1 MSSKCEILF
10 SDNSQSENIMKLK
23 RRFLKDKSGTNVF
36 YAKMEMKRKKLRQVL
51 SKLGPFHMGK
61 NCPCMLQ
68 GYPIPR
74 GLSYPLRVILSLEG
88 YPVPKGLSYP

>member
-23 RRFLKDKSGTNVF
+23 RRFFKDKSGTNVF

-51 SKLGPFHMGK
+51 LSKLGPFYIGK

-68 GYPIPR
+68 GYLIPS
-74 GLSYPLRVILSLEG
+74 GLTYP
-88 YPVPKGLSYP
+88 